1 MIMRNS
7 ESVLTDRGMHLNI
20 SLMRENGFVLR
31 ESQGILYYSCRAFES
46 LAQVR
51 HGFSTRCG
59 GTSALGKCS
68 LNLGNLALDR
78 PGQVYENRQR
88 FLSALHFENARLITL
103 HQIHSNRVHIIEDVA
118 SRQEPLEGDA
128 LMTRLTG
135 AALAVQTAD
144 CLPIL
149 IADPEKHAVAAVHSG
164 WRGTLSR
171 VLIKT
176 ILEMQRAFDSNPSQL
191 LIAIGPG
198 IRACCFEVGSEVA
211 DRFNEEYSG
220 CTLAMPAP
228 SRTGKYLLDLGKA
241 LDVQM
246 DLAGIAHENRYDLN
260 VCTRCNTKDFF
271 SYRAEGR
278 ATGRMMAAIGIASS
292 LTT

>member
-1 MIMRNS
+1 
-7 ESVLTDRGMHLNI
+7 MHRNI
-20 SLMRENGFVLR
+20 SLMSENGFILR

-46 LAQVR
+46 LPQVR
-51 HGFSTRCG
+51 HGFSTRRG
-59 GTSALGKCS
+59 GSPALGECS
-68 LNLGNLALDR
+68 LNLGNLSLDL
-78 PGQVYENRQR
+78 PEQIHENRRR
-88 FLSALHFENARLITL
+88 FLSALHFENARLATL
-103 HQIHSNRVHIIEDVA
+103 HQIHSNRVHTIEDITGWH
-118 SRQEPLEGDA
+118 EPLEGDA
-128 LMTRLTG
+128 LTTRLTG

-149 IADPEKHAVAAVHSG
+149 IADPVKHAVAAVHSG

-171 VLIKT
+171 VLLNA
-176 ILEMQRAFDSNPSQL
+176 ILEMQRAFHSNPSQL

-220 CTLAMPAP
+220 CNLAMPAP
-228 SRTGKYLLDLGKA
+228 SRPGKYLLDLCKA

-246 DLAGIAHENRYDLN
+246 DLAGIAQENRYGLN
-260 VCTRCNTKDFF
+260 ICTCCNTKDFF

-278 ATGRMMAAIGIASS
+278 ATGRMMAAIGLSQYRNGI
-292 LTT
+292 TYDRVK